1 MTKYR
6 IYELSA
12 RAVMSYAVSE
22 DGQYIFHLSRTATE
36 KCKIRAASH
45 EQDSNALFFQIMCEL
60 LGNEYQERS
69 DGQIISDLSDLI
81 LYMDFDRIFDRSG
94 TRKNQLL
101 RQQKAEAMFR
111 PEGIGLDFGSG
122 EQRYLAFERSNS
134 MSHQA
139 RLSFIRADYYDA
151 VRRRIMLDMEIGQC
165 QLSKLYAYTGLM
177 LSSGT
182 RVDGIGIDRPHR
194 VIVIDN
200 PITTEHNVPVITVE
214 DDGTQSNPRRYHRVE
229 KRMDIDT
236 LSFDGEGII
245 SKEYADILD
254 RAYCGQHIHA
264 SFQIRLPYIKGML
277 HQVDFKD
284 FLKCAGT
291 DTITDIYG
299 VTHRAQDVDIILTKS
314 QFKGFGWLRDCG
326 MTWEDYWAA
335 FRKYHHALYITN
347 VSKEK
352 PERFTELNYQFL
364 TTVSIREDEFRPR
377 DLPDGWKH
385 SPTED
390 DRQWLTKETELAYY
404 NFCANEQFRQDY
416 FLEALDKRSLF
427 HKSKAYILASV
438 LKKNPLFIHEPVYA
452 RKLESM
458 ADSVLKQYAV
468 GRLIVAG
475 DNRYLSGD
483 LLELMTGLL
492 LPQSV
497 RTRRN
502 STYFAASMS
511 DHFTGE
517 SFFAPGAVYDHSD
530 VCTLLRNP
538 HIARNEELQ
547 LAFYQSTD
555 RLRNHYLGHLTDVVM
570 VDSHMLASERLG
582 GADYDGDMIK
592 TIADPILNVC
602 VRRNYEYDLSN
613 RSNIPLLMIPAET
626 PQLRDANDWHARFEV
641 VRDTFSS
648 RVGQICNAALDRS
661 IIAYN
666 ENLNAEERQKQR
678 EETEALAILTGLE
691 IDSSKSSVR
700 PDLEEYLGKRT
711 VQRSAFLRY
720 KNLVEDAE
728 SRRAWYEPT
737 HTEKLKRFFDSV
749 DWNQVDSNVE
759 RLPYLAHQLK
769 KNTPKIKPKPAA
781 DNELFTF
788 AQAPNWKERLDGNTL
803 TAVFALLGDYE
814 ACLSRIRA
822 SRVPIRDKQ
831 RKSDIDRILYA
842 RGQEDIFDSDELYA
856 LFQQLEPERITALRQ
871 AVREQYWHFMD
882 EAERERFLLEQ
893 LPETEFAAHYDL
905 LSDFRFG
912 GFRVLGDLVCDIDD
926 ENTAQDR
933 KHLLRATDSPSFIAM
948 MQAFIDQ
955 LFANYRETVAVR
967 CRKLLDRIVRPSLAV
982 RYVVAVGKRDLLWDL
997 LIDQIEKN
1005 VLRREVDYAE

>member
-1 MTKYR
+1 
-6 IYELSA
+6 
-12 RAVMSYAVSE
+12 
-22 DGQYIFHLSRTATE
+22 
-36 KCKIRAASH
+36 
-45 EQDSNALFFQIMCEL
+45 
-60 LGNEYQERS
+60 
-69 DGQIISDLSDLI
+69 
-81 LYMDFDRIFDRSG
+81 
-94 TRKNQLL
+94 
-101 RQQKAEAMFR
+101 MFR

-122 EQRYLAFERSNS
+122 EHRYLAFERSNS
-134 MSHQA
+134 MSRQA
-139 RLSFIRADYYDA
+139 RLSFIRADFYDA
-151 VRRRIMLDMEIGQC
+151 VRRRIMLDMEINQC
-165 QLSKLYAYTGLM
+165 QLSKLYAYNGLM

-182 RVDGIGIDRPHR
+182 RVDGIGIDNPHR

-214 DDGTQSNPRRYHRVE
+214 DDGSQSNPRRYHRVE
-229 KRMDIDT
+229 KRMNIDT
-236 LSFDGEGII
+236 LNFDGEGII
-245 SKEYADILD
+245 SKEYAAALD
-254 RAYCGQHIHA
+254 RAYCGQHIHT

-284 FLKCAGT
+284 FLKCSGT

-299 VTHRAQDVDIILTKS
+299 VTHRVQDVDIILTKS

-335 FRKYHHALYITN
+335 FRKYHHALYVTN

-377 DLPDGWKH
+377 DLPDGWKR
-385 SPTED
+385 SPAED

-458 ADSVLKQYAV
+458 ADSILKQYAV
-468 GRLIVAG
+468 GCLIVAG
-475 DNRYLSGD
+475 DSRYLSGD
-483 LLELMTGLL
+483 LLEFMTGLL

-502 STYFAASMS
+502 STYFAASTS
-511 DHFTGE
+511 DHFAGE
-517 SFFAPGAVYDHSD
+517 SFFAPGATYEHSD

-592 TIADPILNVC
+592 TIADPILNAC
-602 VRRNYEYDLSN
+602 VRRNYEFDLSN
-613 RSNIPLLMIPAET
+613 HSNIPLLMIPTET

-691 IDSSKSSVR
+691 IDSSKSGVR
-700 PDLEEYLGKRT
+700 PDLEQYLGKRT

-737 HTEKLKRFFDSV
+737 HAEQIKRFFDSV

-788 AQAPNWKERLDGNTL
+788 AQAPDWKERLDRDTL
-803 TAVFALLGDYE
+803 TAVSVLLGDYE

-842 RGQEDIFDSDELYA
+842 RGQEDIYDSDELYA

-871 AVREQYWHFMD
+871 AVREQCWHFMD

-893 LPETEFAAHYDL
+893 LPETEFSAYYDL

-926 ENTAQDR
+926 ENSAQDR
-933 KHLLRATDSPSFIAM
+933 KHLLRATDSHAFTAM

-955 LFANYRETVAVR
+955 PFANYRETVAVR
-967 CRKLLDRIVRPSLAV
+967 CRKLLDGIVRPSLAV
-982 RYVVAVGKRDLLWDL
+982 RYVVAVGKRDLLWEL

-1005 VLRREVDYAE
+1005 VLRREVDHAE

>member
-12 RAVMSYAVSE
+12 RAVMSYAVGE
-22 DGQYIFHLSRTATE
+22 GEQYVFHLNRPATE
-36 KCKIRAASH
+36 KCKIKAASH

-60 LGNEYQERS
+60 FGNEYQERS
-69 DGQIISDLSDLI
+69 DGQIISDLSDI
-81 LYMDFDRIFDRSG
+81 IFYMDFERIFDRSG
-94 TRKNQLL
+94 TRKTQLL
-101 RQQKAEAMFR
+101 RQQKAEDMFR
-111 PEGIGLDFGSG
+111 PEGVGLDFGSG
-122 EQRYLAFERSNS
+122 EHCYLAFERSNS
-134 MSHQA
+134 MSRQA

-151 VRRRIMLDMEIGQC
+151 VRRRIMLDMKIGQC
-165 QLSKLYAYTGLM
+165 QLSKLYAYNGLM

-182 RVDGIGIDRPHR
+182 RVDGIGIDKPHR
-194 VIVIDN
+194 VIIIDN
-200 PITTEHNVPVITVE
+200 PTTTEHNVPVITVE

-245 SKEYADILD
+245 SKEYAAVLD
-254 RAYCGQHIHA
+254 RAYCGQHIHT
-264 SFQIRLPYIKGML
+264 SFQIRLPYVKGML

-291 DTITDIYG
+291 NTITDIYG
-299 VTHRAQDVDIILTKS
+299 VTHRVQDVDIILTKS

-326 MTWEDYWAA
+326 MTWEDYWTA
-335 FRKYHHALYITN
+335 FRKHHHALYVTN

-364 TTVSIREDEFRPR
+364 TTVSIHEDEFRPR
-377 DLPDGWKH
+377 DLPDGWNR
-385 SPTED
+385 SPAED
-390 DRQWLTKETELAYY
+390 DRQWLTKETEIAYY

-416 FLEALDKRSLF
+416 FLEALGKRSLF
-427 HKSKAYILASV
+427 HKSKSYILASV

-458 ADSVLKQYAV
+458 AESILKQYAV

-483 LLELMTGLL
+483 LLAFMSGLL
-492 LPQSV
+492 SFQDI
-497 RTRRN
+497 RTHRN
-502 STYFAASMS
+502 STYFAQSVS
-511 DHFTGE
+511 DHFDGE
-517 SFFAPGAVYDHSD
+517 SFFAPNAAYTHGD

-547 LAFYQSTD
+547 LSFYQRKD
-555 RLRNHYLGHLTDVVM
+555 HLRNYYLGHLTDVVM

-592 TIADPILNVC
+592 TIADPILNAC

-613 RSNIPLLMIPAET
+613 HSNIPLLMIPSET
-626 PQLRDANDWHARFEV
+626 PQLQDANDWHARFEV

-666 ENLNAEERQKQR
+666 ENLDAEERQKQR
-678 EETEALAILTGLE
+678 EETETLAILTGLE
-691 IDSSKSSVR
+691 IDSSKSGVR
-700 PDLEEYLGKRT
+700 PNLEEYLGKRT

-720 KNLVEDAE
+720 KNLVEEAE
-728 SRRAWYEPT
+728 TRRAWYEPT
-737 HTEKLKRFFDSV
+737 HAEKIKRFFDSV

-769 KNTPKIKPKPAA
+769 KNTPRIKSKPAA

-788 AQAPNWKERLDGNTL
+788 AQDLGWKERLDDDTL
-803 TAVFALLGDYE
+803 FQISALLGDYE

-842 RGQEDIFDSDELYA
+842 RGQGDANDSDELYA
-856 LFQQLEPERITALRQ
+856 LFQQLEPERISALRQ
-871 AVREQYWHFMD
+871 AIREQHWHFMD
-882 EAERERFLLEQ
+882 ETERERFLLEQ
-893 LPETEFAAHYDL
+893 LSETEFADHYDL

-912 GFRVLGDLVCDIDD
+912 GFRVLGDLICDIDD
-926 ENTAQDR
+926 ENMVQDR
-933 KHLLRATDSPSFIAM
+933 KHLLRAADSPAFTAM

-955 LFANYRETVAVR
+955 PFANYRDTVAVR

-982 RYVVAVGKRDLLWDL
+982 RYVVAVEKRDLLWEL

-1005 VLRREVDYAE
+1005 VLRREVDHAE

>member
-12 RAVMSYAVSE
+12 RAVMSYAVAE
-22 DGQYIFHLSRTATE
+22 GEQYMFHLGRTATE
-36 KCKIRAASH
+36 KCKIKAASH
-45 EQDSNALFFQIMCEL
+45 EQDSNALFFQIMCEMC
-60 LGNEYQERS
+60 GNAYRERS
-69 DGQIISDLSDLI
+69 DGQLISDLSDI
-81 LYMDFDRIFDRSG
+81 IFYMDYEHIFDRSG
-94 TRKNQLL
+94 TRKTQLL

-122 EQRYLAFERSNS
+122 EHRYLAFERSNS
-134 MSHQA
+134 MSRQA

-151 VRRRIMLDMEIGQC
+151 VRRRIMLDMEISQC
-165 QLSKLYAYTGLM
+165 QLSKLYAYNGLM

-182 RVDGIGIDRPHR
+182 RVDGIGIDNPHR

-200 PITTEHNVPVITVE
+200 PITTEHNVLVITVE
-214 DDGTQSNPRRYHRVE
+214 DDGSQSNPRRYHRVE
-229 KRMDIDT
+229 KRMNIDT
-236 LSFDGEGII
+236 LNFDGEGII
-245 SKEYADILD
+245 SKEYAAILD
-254 RAYCGQHIHA
+254 RAYCGQHIHT

-299 VTHRAQDVDIILTKS
+299 VTHRVQDVDVILTKS
-314 QFKGFGWLRDCG
+314 QFKGFGWLWDCG
-326 MTWEDYWAA
+326 MTWEDYWTA

-347 VSKEK
+347 VNKEK

-364 TTVSIREDEFRPR
+364 ATVSIREDEFRPC
-377 DLPDGWKH
+377 DLPDGWKR
-385 SPTED
+385 SPAAD
-390 DRQWLTKETELAYY
+390 NRQWLTKETEIAYY

-427 HKSKAYILASV
+427 RKSKAYILASV

-458 ADSVLKQYAV
+458 ADSILKQYAV

-517 SFFAPGAVYDHSD
+517 SFFASGAVYDHSD

-592 TIADPILNVC
+592 TIADPILNAC

-613 RSNIPLLMIPAET
+613 HSNIPLLMIPTET

-666 ENLNAEERQKQR
+666 ENLNTEERQKQR
-678 EETEALAILTGLE
+678 EETETLAILTGLE
-691 IDSSKSSVR
+691 IDSAKSGIC

-711 VQRSAFLRY
+711 AQRSAFLRY
-720 KNLVEDAE
+720 KNLVEEAE
-728 SRRAWYEPT
+728 TRRAWYEPT
-737 HTEKLKRFFDSV
+737 HGEKIKRFFDSV

-856 LFQQLEPERITALRQ
+856 LFQQLEPERITVLRQ
-871 AVREQYWHFMD
+871 AVRAQYWHFMD
-882 EAERERFLLEQ
+882 AAERERFLLEQ
-893 LPETEFAAHYDL
+893 LTETEFAAHYDL

-926 ENTAQDR
+926 ENAAQDR
-933 KHLLRATDSPSFIAM
+933 KHLLRAIDSPAFTAM

-955 LFANYRETVAVR
+955 PFTTYRETVAVR
-967 CRKLLDRIVRPSLAV
+967 CRKLLDGIVRPSLAV
-982 RYVVAVGKRDLLWDL
+982 RYVVAVGKRDLLWEL

-1005 VLRREVDYAE
+1005 VLRREVDHAE